1 MNVIQASR
9 RGAYGRVCV
18 VVHGWP
24 KLSSP
29 FVAQELVGLEQ
40 RGFDLLIATFGK
52 PDKIRHPIV
61 ERIRADILRLPKIAD
76 GLGQFLRGWLRVR
89 GAPGYAKALALLR
102 SQMKHGEKKRHFRA
116 FLRGVILADRM
127 PADVRAIYAHFIGRP
142 ASVARYASLIR
153 GLPLAGSAHARDI
166 WTGSRSEVQ
175 AQLAAMEWC
184 ATCTKVG
191 AEYLKSITPDP
202 EKVRLIYHGLS
213 IDRVPEGALQRGQS
227 DGTDAKSP
235 VKLLSVGRAV
245 EKKGFDILL
254 EALAK
259 LPTDL
264 NWSWIHVGDGAIMAD
279 LKRQSDEL
287 GLQNRIEWRG
297 AQDQTAVFELLRRAD
312 LFVLPSREGSDG
324 DKDGLPNVLMEAQSQ
339 ELACL
344 STNFSEIPELI
355 EDGRTGVLVPPGDA
369 QALAVALERLIR
381 SPDERQKLGRAGRER
396 VTRCFDAAEGIGE
409 IAELLRDTM
418 QDHVRQSL
426 QRELA

>member
-1 MNVIQASR
+1 
-9 RGAYGRVCV
+9 
-18 VVHGWP
+18 
-24 KLSSP
+24 
-29 FVAQELVGLEQ
+29 
-40 RGFDLLIATFGK
+40 
-52 PDKIRHPIV
+52 
-61 ERIRADILRLPKIAD
+61 
-76 GLGQFLRGWLRVR
+76 
-89 GAPGYAKALALLR
+89 
-102 SQMKHGEKKRHFRA
+102 
-116 FLRGVILADRM
+116 
-127 PADVRAIYAHFIGRP
+127 
-142 ASVARYASLIR
+142 
-153 GLPLAGSAHARDI
+153 
-166 WTGSRSEVQ
+166 
-175 AQLAAMEWC
+175 MEWC

-191 AEYLKSITPDP
+191 AEYLKSITPEP
-202 EKVRLIYHGLS
+202 QKVRLIYHGLS

-245 EKKGFDILL
+245 EKKGFDVLL

-259 LPTDL
+259 LPPDL
-264 NWSWIHVGDGAIMAD
+264 NWRWIHVGDGAIMGD
-279 LKRQSDEL
+279 LKRQADEL

-355 EDGRTGVLVPPGDA
+355 EDGRTGVLVPPGDG